1 MVWIFIFSN
10 LPPSQGGR
18 YTGFGSAPVVTAN
31 SSGRLTSS
39 SPEMSITWQWASYQC
54 IFNSKVILLS
64 RVKGGG
70 LSRTFIHLGNLFAHH
85 ISHSASEVNPQFKT
99 SAWLVLSFLQPSG
112 PKEQQQLIFPYNI
125 ISESHVKVTRI
136 KEGSRLLNNF
146 LVSTLEKVWRKV

>member
-1 MVWIFIFSN
+1 MTCS
-10 LPPSQGGR
+10 
-18 YTGFGSAPVVTAN
+18 VT
-31 SSGRLTSS
+31 S

-136 KEGSRLLNNF
+136 KEGSRLLNNSPCQH
-146 LVSTLEKVWRKV
+146 LRKSMEKSIENMHTDVRV